1 MSYKSRECV
10 TNEKKKKKKKEA
22 AGLRVALWRV
32 RSVRVID
39 KLTALMSFNFS

>member
-1 MSYKSRECV
+1 MKR
-10 TNEKKKKKKKEA
+10 KKRKKKEA

-39 KLTALMSFNFS
+39 KLCCVVDVTEVQN